1 MIRVAILLG
10 LFCTPATA
18 ANELCAGRS
27 EMIALLSDRYGERQM
42 VRSMEARGAMIEVY
56 VSPEGTW
63 TMLVVPPT
71 ESPLQACIVATGT
84 GWMMIAPGIA
94 G

>member
-1 MIRVAILLG
+1 MIRIALLTS
-10 LFCTPATA
+10 FAASPALA
-18 ANELCAGRS
+18 ANETCADRR
-27 EMIALLSDRYGERQM
+27 EMIAVLADRYGERQM

-56 VSPEGTW
+56 VSPEGSW

>member
-1 MIRVAILLG
+1 MIRAALLAC
-10 LFCTPATA
+10 LAASPVLA
-18 ANELCAGRS
+18 ANDTCADRAGL
-27 EMIALLSDRYGERQM
+27 IALLSDRYGERQM
-42 VRSMEARGAMIEVY
+42 VRSMETRGAMIEVY

-71 ESPLQACIVATGT
+71 ESPLQACIIATGT